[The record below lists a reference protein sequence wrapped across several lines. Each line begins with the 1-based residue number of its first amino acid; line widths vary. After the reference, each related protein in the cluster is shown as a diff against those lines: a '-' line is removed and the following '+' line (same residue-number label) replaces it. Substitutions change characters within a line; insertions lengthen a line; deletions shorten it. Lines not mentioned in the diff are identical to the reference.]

1 MKANTWTKK
10 FASKNNIVDMNLSAV
25 PKFTNTVSDLEI
37 GIDNVLFVAMDYHD
51 VSVSTPT
58 NIIEQ
63 DGILKLLIPQG

>member
-1 MKANTWTKK
+1 
-10 FASKNNIVDMNLSAV
+10 MNLSAV